1 MNDIQAAVSA
11 LGPGPLREEGL
22 RKHVDP
28 LFSRVLRQAGGRI
41 YLANHSLG
49 RPLDRTAA
57 DVREGLSAWY
67 ADLDAAWAPWR
78 SEMLAFRSR
87 VASLIGAPG
96 PHCIVPKAS
105 AGQGLRAVLNRH
117 DRPIRVIATGN
128 EFDSIDFI
136 LKTYA
141 ARGRISVEWV
151 KPHGGRHYR
160 ADDFAPALRT
170 GAELLVVS
178 MVLFDTGQLVTDL
191 DAIVAMARA
200 RGIEVLTDLYH
211 AAGAAPVDVQALDVD
226 FAIGGGYKYLR
237 GGPGAA
243 WLYVHPRRLDEPPR
257 TLDTGWFASADPFA
271 FERSEAP
278 SFARGA
284 DGWLESTPA
293 ILPFYQ
299 ARAGLE
305 FALAMGVERLREY
318 SSMQQR
324 FLIDRLEEQGVAA
337 FAPDE
342 PRGAFIVIAAP
353 KAAAVAAGLL
363 DEGVVADA
371 RGDLL
376 RLCPD
381 VLNSASELAEAVAR
395 VARVLGSHHI

>member
-11 LGPGPLREEGL
+11 LGPGPLKEEGL

-28 LFSRVLRQAGGRI
+28 LFSRVLREAGGRV

-57 DVREGLSAWY
+57 DVAEGLSPWY
-67 ADLDAAWAPWR
+67 ADLDEAWRAWR
-78 SEMLAFRSR
+78 AEMLAFRTR
-87 VASLIGAPG
+87 VATLIGAPG

-128 EFDSIDFI
+128 EFHSIDHI
-136 LKTYA
+136 LEAYA
-141 ARGRISVEWV
+141 ARGRIRIERV
-151 KPHGGRHYR
+151 KPRVGRRYR
-160 ADDFAPALRT
+160 AEDFAPALRA

-178 MVLFDTGQLVTDL
+178 MVFFDTGQLMTDL
-191 DAIVAMARA
+191 GAIVAMARA

-211 AAGAAPVDVQALDVD
+211 AAGAAPVDVQAVDAD

-243 WLYVHPRRLDEPPR
+243 WLYVHPRHLDEAPR
-257 TLDTGWFASADPFA
+257 TLDTGWFAAADPFA
-271 FERSEAP
+271 FERAEGP

-293 ILPFYQ
+293 VLPFYQ

-305 FALAMGVERLREY
+305 FALGVGVERLREY

-324 FLIDRLEEQGVAA
+324 FLIDRLEEHGVAA
-337 FAPDE
+337 LAADE
-342 PRGAFIVIAAP
+342 PRGAFIAIATA

-381 VLNSASELAEAVAR
+381 VLNSASELVEAASKA
-395 VARVLGSHHI
+395 ARVLRGA